1 MRADTIVGRDTA
13 GRPVISRTVGTITGD
28 KAASSQKSNR
38 AGGIDPTDPARA
50 SERCWFNSAPPAANW
65 PEFLMRSVEITRA
78 GDQSIEDQLGGM
90 RSWLDREGIRVT
102 DLHAVR
108 ILNARVTFT
117 ATFER
122 AAEADRFVGA
132 FGDLD

>member
-1 MRADTIVGRDTA
+1 V
-13 GRPVISRTVGTITGD
+13 
-28 KAASSQKSNR
+28 
-38 AGGIDPTDPARA
+38 
-50 SERCWFNSAPPAANW
+50 CWFNSAPPAPNW

-90 RSWLDREGIRVT
+90 RSWLDREGIRVI
-102 DLHAVR
+102 DLRAVR

-122 AAEADRFVGA
+122 AADADRFVGA

>member
-1 MRADTIVGRDTA
+1 
-13 GRPVISRTVGTITGD
+13 
-28 KAASSQKSNR
+28 
-38 AGGIDPTDPARA
+38 
-50 SERCWFNSAPPAANW
+50 
-65 PEFLMRSVEITRA
+65 MRSVEITRA

-117 ATFER
+117 AN
-122 AAEADRFVGA
+122 V
-132 FGDLD
+132 

>member
-1 MRADTIVGRDTA
+1 
-13 GRPVISRTVGTITGD
+13 
-28 KAASSQKSNR
+28 
-38 AGGIDPTDPARA
+38 
-50 SERCWFNSAPPAANW
+50 
-65 PEFLMRSVEITRA
+65 MRSVEITRA
-78 GDQSIEDQLGGM
+78 GDQWIEDQLGGM

-122 AAEADRFVGA
+122 AADADRFVGGVRRSGLKPSLEKTG
-132 FGDLD
+132 FEKNRTVPTRQPGLGSLPLMRRR